1 MAFHGDL
8 SSYPLPELLQ
18 WLDSSRKTG
27 ALHLTWDAG
36 NRKVFL
42 LAGQVVATATPGL
55 WERLSRV
62 LELGSEAVGVQV
74 MQTLRSGQPVDAVRP
89 LAQDDLLS
97 SLVDL
102 TQTQVGRFHWSEDP
116 DRGEDEWVS
125 VEMSLR
131 HIVFESLRHLDE
143 LPDVER
149 ALPSDTL
156 VVTPISA
163 TPPTN
168 TLHRVLVKLASQQP
182 GMTTGRLWLLLG
194 LSRTLVTRTVF
205 DLIRS
210 GHVRV
215 EGAPVPEADPIADM
229 LEKGA
234 VLVRERQFDAAGLVF
249 ASLMQN
255 DPSDRRVREFARMV
269 EREHAAMLY
278 RELPPVERFDVHA
291 APSDLATLRPE
302 ERQVLAQLESGW
314 DVSSVVLA
322 SGRRELDTLKSLEKL
337 VRMGVIRPRRS
348 P

>member
-18 WLDSSRKTG
+18 WLDGSRKTG
-27 ALHLTWDAG
+27 ALHLTWEAG
-36 NRKVFL
+36 NRKLFL

-55 WERLSRV
+55 WERMSRV
-62 LELGSEAVGVQV
+62 LQLGNEAVGVDV
-74 MQTLRSGQPVDAVRP
+74 MQHLRTGQPLELVRP
-89 LAQDDLLS
+89 LAEDDLMS

-125 VEMSLR
+125 IEMSLR
-131 HIVFESLRHLDE
+131 HVVFESLRHLDE

-156 VVTPISA
+156 VVAPQA
-163 TPPTN
+163 VTPPGN
-168 TLHRVLVKLASQQP
+168 TLHRVLFNIASHQP
-182 GMTTGRLWLLLG
+182 GMTGGRLWLVLG
-194 LSRTLVTRTVF
+194 LSRTLVTRALY
-205 DLIRS
+205 DMIRA
-210 GHVRV
+210 GQVVV
-215 EGAPVPEADPIADM
+215 EGAPTPEADPIADM

-278 RELPPVERFDVHA
+278 RDLPPVECFSVT
-291 APSDLATLRPE
+291 APPTALALLRPD
-302 ERQVLAQLESGW
+302 ERALVAQLEHGW

-337 VRMGVIRPRRS
+337 VRMGVLHAKR
-348 P
+348 